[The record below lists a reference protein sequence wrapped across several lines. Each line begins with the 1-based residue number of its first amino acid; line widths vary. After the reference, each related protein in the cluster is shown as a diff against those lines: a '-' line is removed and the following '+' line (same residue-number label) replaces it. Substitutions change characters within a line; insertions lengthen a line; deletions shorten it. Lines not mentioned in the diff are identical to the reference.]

1 MKHYLSSC
9 FFLLT
14 LFVTVT
20 AAAQPVKNIDRNTLY
35 ADFAIKGATYSVNY
49 DRVFSY
55 GKKLAK
61 SFRVGFSV
69 LNDAIAFPLGIQFY
83 SGKEAHHLEY
93 SLTIVPYIEKY
104 QDLFS
109 GTSISDKKLY
119 ILPGLGYRYQPPTGG
134 FFAKIVAGPLIYLD
148 PAADDAVHMETKV
161 YPGITA
167 GAGFSF

>member
-1 MKHYLSSC
+1 MLA
-9 FFLLT
+9 LILT
-14 LFVTVT
+14 AT
-20 AAAQPVKNIDRNTLY
+20 ADAQPAKSIDRNTLY
-35 ADFAIKGATYSVNY
+35 ADFATKGAIYSVNY

-61 SFRVGFSV
+61 SYRLGLCV

-83 SGKEAHHLEY
+83 TGKEAHHLEY

-109 GTSISDKKLY
+109 GQSISDKKLY
-119 ILPGLGYRYQPPTGG
+119 ILPGLGYRYQPPSGG

-148 PAADDAVHMETKV
+148 PAADDVLHMEGKV

-167 GAGFSF
+167 AAGISF